1 MALYGAFIQSAN
13 LFSGVQSNGLI
24 SHRLIIAVMNKPGTH
39 PDTKQLASRIK
50 SWGRDLGFQ
59 QVGITDTQ
67 LKSHEKL
74 LQKWLKKG
82 YHGTMDYMER
92 HGTKRSRPDEL
103 VPGTVRVISVRMDYM
118 TAEARPAKEL
128 MDNPEKALV
137 SRYAL
142 GRDYHKVLRN
152 RLQKLAKRIEDETG
166 PYGYRVFVDSAPV
179 LEKALAEKAGLGW
192 IGKHTNLLNLGAG
205 SWFFLGEI
213 YTDLPLSLDRPAE
226 NHCGDCVRCIKAC
239 PTGAIIGP
247 YQVDARKCISYLT
260 IESKE
265 AMPED
270 LRPLVG
276 NRIFGCDDCQLVCPW
291 NRFAKNSGEADFLPR
306 NGIDDVTLV
315 ELFSWTEKEF
325 LERTEGSA
333 IRRAGYAGWLRNI
346 AVALGNVDLDEAQNP
361 KAVIDALELRHDHP
375 LDLVKEHVNWA
386 LDRLKIKRVGF

>member
-1 MALYGAFIQSAN
+1 
-13 LFSGVQSNGLI
+13 
-24 SHRLIIAVMNKPGTH
+24 MNKPGTH
-39 PDTKQLASRIK
+39 PDTSQLASRIK
-50 SWGRDLGFQ
+50 SWGRELGFQ

-74 LQKWLKKG
+74 LKKWLNKG
-82 YHGTMDYMER
+82 FHGTMDYMER

-118 TAEARPAKEL
+118 TAEAKPAKEL
-128 MDNPEKALV
+128 MGSPEKALV

-142 GRDYHKVLRN
+142 GRDYHKVLRA
-152 RLQKLAKRIEDETG
+152 RLQKLAKRIEEETG
-166 PYGYRVFVDSAPV
+166 PFGYRVFVDSAPV

-192 IGKHTNLLNLGAG
+192 IGKHSNLLNLGAG

-213 YTDLPLSLDRPAE
+213 YTDLPLPLDRPAE
-226 NHCGDCVRCIKAC
+226 NHCGDCVRCIRAC

-291 NRFAKNSGEADFLPR
+291 NRFAKNSEEADFLPR

-315 ELFSWTEKEF
+315 ELFNWTEEEF

-333 IRRAGYAGWLRNI
+333 IRRAGYTGWLRNI

-361 KAVIDALELRHDHP
+361 RAVIDALEQRMDHRSG
-375 LDLVKEHVNWA
+375 LVKEHVNWA
-386 LDRLKIKRVGF
+386 LDRLKIKSAGF